1 MDIVT
6 ATKIIQDQAT
16 ANGTSFDDE
25 FWSIANNLK
34 SCSKDVYDA
43 WTIFHNAVNAYIIRG
58 ADRSRVENLARE
70 VKRLDIDQQAYFD
83 SI

>member
-6 ATKIIQDQAT
+6 ATKLIQDQAT

-25 FWSIANNLK
+25 FWAIANDLRT
-34 SCSKDVYDA
+34 CSQDINDA
-43 WTIFHNAVNAYIIRG
+43 WSVVHNLVNEYFRRQ
-58 ADRSRVENLARE
+58 ADRDRIHDLAWQ
-70 VKRLDIDQQAYFD
+70 VKGLNADQQAYFD